1 MSARIHEAMRSTI
14 SKAKSKYPQEFNL
27 LTEDEQLVIEALE
40 AEHTTVLDVQMY
52 TRFEKARVLELLQ
65 SLIAAGHV
73 REHTSEPR
81 SYTLIHK

>member
-1 MSARIHEAMRSTI
+1 MSGRIHQTI
-14 SKAKSKYPQEFNL
+14 AATIRKAKSEFPQCFSL
-27 LTEDEQLVIEALE
+27 LSDDQELVIEALA
-40 AEHTTVLDVQMY
+40 AEHTTVLEIQMY
-52 TRFEKARVLELLQ
+52 TRFEKSRVLELLQ